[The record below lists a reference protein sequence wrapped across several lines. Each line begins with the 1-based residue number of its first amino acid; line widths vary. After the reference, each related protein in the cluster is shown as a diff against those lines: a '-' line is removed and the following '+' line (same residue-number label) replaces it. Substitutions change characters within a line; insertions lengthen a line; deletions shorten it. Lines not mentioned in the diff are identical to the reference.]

1 MSWSVIVSE
10 FGAIAF
16 LLNCLL
22 LFVICFRSI
31 KVIGAYKYMMMVT
44 TVLDI
49 LFSAVYIVA
58 SPVCRLGSVALKSL
72 LVKINLGTWSVVVQ
86 INSGVQKFVNAYIL
100 RQYSLQ
106 ISLRNMKFGYVV
118 TNNKHSYIASS
129 LLFYISSLHI
139 SSIKTEKP

>member
-1 MSWSVIVSE
+1 MMSFQMVAIGYISTWHSYVV
-10 FGAIAF
+10 GAIAF

-58 SPVCRLGSVALKSL
+58 SPVCA
-72 LVKINLGTWSVVVQ
+72 
-86 INSGVQKFVNAYIL
+86 SG
-100 RQYSLQ
+100 
-106 ISLRNMKFGYVV
+106 
-118 TNNKHSYIASS
+118 
-129 LLFYISSLHI
+129 
-139 SSIKTEKP
+139 